1 MSKLSHTSRAAV
13 TKQKD
18 SVQQSSIHPVQQ
30 IAASYDS
37 DGAISEDRGVD
48 QRSMWEQGRN
58 PYFFFSLW
66 IVCLRR
72 RAQYLLK
79 LNFGVPDFLRMV

>member
-1 MSKLSHTSRAAV
+1 MPKLSHTNRAAV
-13 TKQKD
+13 TKQKYT
-18 SVQQSSIHPVQQ
+18 VPQSRIPSVQQ
-30 IAASYDS
+30 IAADYDS
-37 DGAISEDRGVD
+37 NGCDLKNRGVD
-48 QRSMWEQGRN
+48 QRPMRKPGRK

-79 LNFGVPDFLRMV
+79 LSFGVPDFLRMV